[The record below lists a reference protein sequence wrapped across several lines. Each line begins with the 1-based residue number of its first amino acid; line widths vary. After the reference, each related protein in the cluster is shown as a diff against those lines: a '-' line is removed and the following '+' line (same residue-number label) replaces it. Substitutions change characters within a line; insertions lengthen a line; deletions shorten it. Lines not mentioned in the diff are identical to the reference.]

1 MAEQPKPNPKPPT
14 TPPDRPQPKKPIGD
28 PPNKDKPRV
37 AQPGQ
42 MTLEPGEHGRSSGSA
57 HTEPLVKAA
66 PAQQPY
72 GRGTYGNDQFA
83 AEHHDDFVNDRALP
97 EGLCDPQEHVQ
108 GGPLRPTLKPKEK
121 RYGRLGD
128 EGKG

>member
-1 MAEQPKPNPKPPT
+1 MAEQPKPKNPEDK
-14 TPPDRPQPKKPIGD
+14 TPVGD
-28 PPNKDKPRV
+28 PPNKDKPRITQRIFP
-37 AQPGQ
+37 AQQ
-42 MTLEPGEHGRSSGSA
+42 YTLEPGDHGRGTGSA

-72 GRGTYGNDQFA
+72 GRGTYGNDQFN

-108 GGPLRPTLKPKEK
+108 GAPLRPTLKPKEK